1 MPRTVAIVQGRMGS
15 SRLPGKVL
23 LDIAGQPMLARVL
36 SRARRARTV
45 DLVAVATTIDPSD
58 DPVAAWCAAHD
69 TPVFRGDVFDV
80 LDRYYQA
87 ARQFAAEI
95 IVRLTADCPVIDPE
109 LINQTVSLLTVHH
122 SLFTDHLNFSCNRL
136 PPPWTRT
143 FPIGLDVEVCTFA
156 ALERAWKEA
165 RGKHQREHVMPY
177 LYEGVV
183 FSGER
188 HPLNTEHGT
197 LYTEHCSLDTGLS
210 AHGFRIAQLHHDPDY
225 GSLRWTV
232 DTPEDLELMRRVY
245 AHFGRDDFSWQDVL
259 SLQQNQPEMFAVNAA
274 VVHKTAFDVDERQK
288 PIRSTD

>member
-1 MPRTVAIVQGRMGS
+1 VPRTVAIIQGRMGS

-23 LDIAGQPMLARVL
+23 LDIAGEPMLARVL

-80 LDRYYQA
+80 LDRFHAAAIQFQA
-87 ARQFAAEI
+87 EV
-95 IVRLTADCPVIDPE
+95 IVRLTADCPVIDPV
-109 LINQTVSLLTVHH
+109 LIDETTKLITEHWILNTE
-122 SLFTDHLNFSCNRL
+122 HLDFACNRL

-165 RGKHQREHVMPY
+165 SEKFQC
-177 LYEGVV
+177 
-183 FSGER
+183 
-188 HPLNTEHGT
+188 
-197 LYTEHCSLDTGLS
+197 EHCSLNTGVS
-210 AHGFRIAQLHHDPDY
+210 THGFRIAQLHHHPDY

-245 AHFGRDDFSWQDVL
+245 AHFGRDDFTWQDVL
-259 SLQQNQPEMFAVNAA
+259 ALQQRQPEMFAVNAA
-274 VVHKTAFDVDERQK
+274 VVHKTAFDVDARAK
-288 PIRSTD
+288 KD

>member
-1 MPRTVAIVQGRMGS
+1 VPRTVAIIQGRMGS

-23 LDIAGQPMLARVL
+23 LDIAGEPMLARVL

-80 LDRYYQA
+80 LDRFHA
-87 ARQFAAEI
+87 AAIQFQAEI
-95 IVRLTADCPVIDPE
+95 IVRLTADCPVIDPV
-109 LINQTVSLLTVHH
+109 LIDETTKLITEHWILNTE
-122 SLFTDHLNFSCNRL
+122 HLDFACNRL

-165 RGKHQREHVMPY
+165 SEKFQCEHVMPY
-177 LYEGVV
+177 LYEGVA
-183 FSGER
+183 FSGEPF
-188 HPLNTEHGT
+188 PLNTEH
-197 LYTEHCSLDTGLS
+197 CSLNTGVS
-210 AHGFRIAQLHHDPDY
+210 THGFRIAQLHHHPDY

-245 AHFGRDDFSWQDVL
+245 AHFGRDDFTWQDVL
-259 SLQQNQPEMFAVNAA
+259 ALQQRQPEMFAVNAA
-274 VVHKTAFDVDERQK
+274 VVHKTAFDVDARAK
-288 PIRSTD
+288 KD